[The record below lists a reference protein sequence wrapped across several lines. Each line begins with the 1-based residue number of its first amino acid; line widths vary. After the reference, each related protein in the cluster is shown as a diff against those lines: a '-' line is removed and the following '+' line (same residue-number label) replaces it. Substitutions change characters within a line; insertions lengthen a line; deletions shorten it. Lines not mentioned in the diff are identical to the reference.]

1 MEKKIGFIGTGNMGG
16 ALITAACRGNNP
28 NEVIITDYFLDKAKN
43 LATNL
48 GCYVAESNEE
58 IVRKSKYIMLGVKPQ
73 VLESVV
79 REISPILKECIE
91 NGETRILVSMA
102 AGITIETIKKYLE
115 VEVPIIRIMPNTP
128 VSIGKGMVLITT
140 NILNESEVSNEQ
152 LDEFTHIMKSVGRF
166 DKIKESEMDECTVAA
181 GCTPAYA
188 YMFIEALAD
197 GAVMA
202 GVSREKAIKYSAQAL
217 IGAASMILETGV
229 HPGEL
234 KDAVCSPGGST
245 IVGVAELEK
254 NGFRNAAIQAVL
266 ASYYKNKDLGK
277 N

>member
-48 GCYVAESNEE
+48 GCCVAESNEE

-115 VEVPIIRIMPNTP
+115 VEIPIIRIMPNTP

-152 LDEFTHIMKSVGRF
+152 LEEFTHIMKSVGRF

-202 GVSREKAIKYSAQAL
+202 GVSREKAIKYSAQAV
-217 IGAASMILETGV
+217 IGAASMILETGI

-254 NGFRNAAIQAVL
+254 NGLRNAAIQAVL